1 MWSQEV
7 ADILLGASF
16 VALMITPA
24 VVGSILRGR
33 WHKGRF

>member
-1 MWSQEV
+1 MGADV
-7 ADILLGASF
+7 ADFLLGASF

-33 WHKGRF
+33 WHKGGF

>member
-1 MWSQEV
+1 MELGV
-7 ADILLGASF
+7 ADFLLGASF

-33 WHKGRF
+33 WNRSRF